1 MFQHILNERKSNP
14 TNLPISKIH
23 ELGLGKLKLAVYL
36 STLVLVFVTYSI
48 NKYRHTTYI
57 QH

>member
-36 STLVLVFVTYSI
+36 STLVLVFVVVCF
-48 NKYRHTTYI
+48 
-57 QH
+57 